1 MLKYWIVKLF
11 YSSSNNMYMDGWIKE
26 CIKSLFVKNYIVPAR
41 VCKFFQQIAAK
52 LIPILTSKDIL
63 ANLGWKLEWTCMIT
77 FCQLSVCSSSICMWF
92 ILLSYGFPVVW
103 LLMDGF
109 FYDFSYRNKLQ
120 RQLFQ
125 QFYLYY
131 RIHQTVLL
139 QVKSNYELN
148 LPNHKVKIKCLIFST
163 LMLYNV

>member
-11 YSSSNNMYMDGWIKE
+11 HFSCNNMYMDGWIKE
-26 CIKSLFVKNYIVPAR
+26 WIKSLYVKNYIVPAR

-63 ANLGWKLEWTCMIT
+63 ANLGWKLEWTCNDNLN

-109 FYDFSYRNKLQ
+109 FFMIFHTGTSYRGSCFNSFTFITESTKLSC
-120 RQLFQ
+120 F
-125 QFYLYY
+125 
-131 RIHQTVLL
+131 
-139 QVKSNYELN
+139 K
-148 LPNHKVKIKCLIFST
+148 
-163 LMLYNV
+163 